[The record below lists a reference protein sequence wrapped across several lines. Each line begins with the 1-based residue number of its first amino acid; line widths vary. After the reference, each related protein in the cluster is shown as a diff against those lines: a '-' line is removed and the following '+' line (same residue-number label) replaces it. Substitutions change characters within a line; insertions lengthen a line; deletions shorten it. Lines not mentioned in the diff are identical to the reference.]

1 MSSTVSAQLR
11 RRVQQRANDRSEY
24 CRIPESA
31 TLLKHEVDHIIAVKH
46 GGGTTADN
54 LSLSCRLCNRRKGSD
69 IAAIDPDIG
78 RTVPLFHP
86 RRDYWAEHFEIEG
99 PLLLGRTESGR
110 ATIALLQLNR
120 SERVAERRLL
130 LASGLLP

>member
-11 RRVQQRANDRSEY
+11 RRVHERAKDRCEY
-24 CRIPESA
+24 CLIPETA
-31 TLLKHEVDHIIAVKH
+31 TLLKHEVDHVIAVKH
-46 GGGTTADN
+46 GGETTDDN

-69 IAAIDPDIG
+69 IAAIDPDTG

-86 RRDYWAEHFEIEG
+86 RRDSWSEHFEIEG
-99 PLLLGRTESGR
+99 ALLLGRTVTGR

-120 SERVAERRLL
+120 SERVAERKLL